1 MYFRQGNNW
10 SIGVCANPQLLM
22 ALYLRELGGIN
33 PHELGPNCALEQRGR
48 LRPLQP
54 PASHGQIR
62 QEWYSWWESLVKDGR
77 SLQNGHHVGGIPD
90 LDAQGYPELAKLANA
105 HYGQTTLFAHECLED
120 FVLRS
125 AQYVPKRMDEI
136 EVLLADR
143 GIEHLAGRE
152 AVHMQLVEV
161 PLNEPRA
168 WLMGQ
173 ATVVASSSLM
183 RDGKAFHGYI
193 EPIVSI
199 IFM

>member
-1 MYFRQGNNW
+1 M
-10 SIGVCANPQLLM
+10 
-22 ALYLRELGGIN
+22 
-33 PHELGPNCALEQRGR
+33 
-48 LRPLQP
+48 
-54 PASHGQIR
+54 
-62 QEWYSWWESLVKDGR
+62 
-77 SLQNGHHVGGIPD
+77 
-90 LDAQGYPELAKLANA
+90 
-105 HYGQTTLFAHECLED
+105 
-120 FVLRS
+120 LRS

-143 GIEHLAGRE
+143 GIEHLAGRQ